1 MCFKSTSCYIGET
14 DLEKVYS
21 LEENWVLRKQLMFF
35 FQVFLLRLTFKRWLE
50 SPNKKGTK
58 SIIRKV
64 QIALLSVALLTF

>member
-21 LEENWVLRKQLMFF
+21 LEKNWVFEKTAYFF
-35 FQVFLLRLTFKRWLE
+35 FKFSCLGSTFKRLLG

-58 SIIRKV
+58 PIIRKV
-64 QIALLSVALLTF
+64 QIELLSVAVLTF